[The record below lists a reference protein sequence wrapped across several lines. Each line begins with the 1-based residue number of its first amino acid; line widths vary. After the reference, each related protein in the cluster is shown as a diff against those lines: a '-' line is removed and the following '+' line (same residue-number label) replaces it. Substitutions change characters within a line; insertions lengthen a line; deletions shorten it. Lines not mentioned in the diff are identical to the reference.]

1 MRYATKY
8 DMPHLLDMMRAYA
21 DEAGIETLKQNQNEN
36 HVKTLFYEMIK
47 GRGFV
52 LVDDQLRGFL
62 AAYITCNFWNRTVKE
77 LHEVGWWVMP
87 EYRNTSVGGRL
98 WLRFNKLAQD
108 MLDQNRVHVVL
119 TSLMH
124 NSPEIDY
131 TRYKFKPMQAT
142 FFRE

>member
-8 DMPHLLDMMRAYA
+8 DMPHLIEMMKAYA
-21 DEAGIETLKQNQNEN
+21 DEAGIETLKQNQNEG
-36 HVKTLFYEMIK
+36 HVKALFYEMIK

-52 LVDDQLRGFL
+52 LIDDQFRGFL
-62 AAYITCNFWNRTVKE
+62 AAYVTRNFWNSSVKE

-108 MLDQNRVHVVL
+108 MLDQNRVQVVL